1 MLPFFLWLSHQ
12 MVPLRERNHLH
23 DLAVCLFYL
32 LTTQRQG
39 RNEVS
44 NGYKTPAQPIKQTKR
59 RGGMKAKYLCDQV
72 KRAAGHEG
80 CR

>member
-1 MLPFFLWLSHQ
+1 
-12 MVPLRERNHLH
+12 MVPLREEKKNHLH

-39 RNEVS
+39 RNGVS

-59 RGGMKAKYLCDQV
+59 RRGMKAKYLCDQV
-72 KRAAGHEG
+72 KGAAGHEG

>member
-1 MLPFFLWLSHQ
+1 MFPCFLSLSHQ
-12 MVPLRERNHLH
+12 MVPLREKNHLH

-39 RNEVS
+39 RIGVS

-59 RGGMKAKYLCDQV
+59 RGVGGNENKIPM
-72 KRAAGHEG
+72 
-80 CR
+80 